1 MQVMKPSPVD
11 VLVAIFSDTVAWTIP
26 PAHVEGLRAR
36 FPQAAFH
43 HATSEADM
51 VRLIAPCEVAFTS
64 RLTAE
69 AFASAPHLRWLH
81 SPAAGVGSMLFPA
94 MQHSPVVMSNSR
106 GMNAGAV
113 AEHALLLL
121 LAVTRRLPE
130 AVRAQDERRWISDEL
145 SGLPVLRGKTL
156 GIVGLGAIGQEL
168 AVMASA
174 LGMRVIGTRR
184 EEGAPVPAGVA
195 EALAPEALPRLL
207 AASDYLVIAAPL
219 TADTKSLLGAA
230 QFRQMKR
237 SAWLVNVARGKI
249 IRESD
254 LVAALGD
261 GVIAGA
267 ALDVVEHEP
276 LDAGSPLWSMP
287 NVLLT
292 PHVGGFR
299 ADYWDGATDLFASSL
314 EKYLRGEQPANIVD
328 KRAGY

>member
-1 MQVMKPSPVD
+1 MKPSPVD

-26 PAHVEGLRAR
+26 SARVEELRAR
-36 FPQAAFH
+36 FPHVAFH

-51 VRLIAPCEVAFTS
+51 VRLIGPCQVAFTS

-69 AFASAPHLRWLH
+69 AFARAQHLRWLH

-94 MQHSPVVMSNSR
+94 MQNSPVVMSNSR

-130 AVRAQDERRWISDEL
+130 AVRAQDERRWISNEL
-145 SGLPVLRGKTL
+145 SGLPCLRGKTL
-156 GIVGLGAIGQEL
+156 GVVGLGAIGQAL
-168 AVMASA
+168 AVMAAA

-184 EEGAPVPAGVA
+184 EVDAPVPAGVA
-195 EALAPEALPRLL
+195 DAFAPEALPRLL
-207 AASDYLVIAAPL
+207 AEADYVVVAAPL
-219 TADTKSLLGAA
+219 TAETKGLLGAA
-230 QFRQMKR
+230 EFRQMKP

-249 IRESD
+249 VREAD
-254 LVAALGD
+254 LVEALRD

-276 LDAGSPLWSMP
+276 LDSGSPLWSMP

-299 ADYWDGATDLFASSL
+299 ADYWEAATDLFAASL

-328 KRAGY
+328 KLAGY

>member
-1 MQVMKPSPVD
+1 MNPRRRLE

-26 PAHVEGLRAR
+26 GEQVDRLRAR
-36 FPQAAFH
+36 FPGAVFH
-43 HATSEADM
+43 HASSEAEM
-51 VRLIAPCEVAFTS
+51 VRLIEPCEVAFTS

-69 AFASAPHLRWLH
+69 VFAKAPRLRWVH
-81 SPAAGVGSMLFPA
+81 SPAAGVGSMLFQA
-94 MQHSPVVMSNSR
+94 MQASDIVLSNSR

-130 AVRAQDERRWISDEL
+130 AVRAQDARRWISNDL
-145 SGLPVLRGKTL
+145 SGLPFLRGKTL
-156 GIVGLGAIGQEL
+156 GIVGLGAIGREL

-174 LGMRVIGTRR
+174 LGMRVVGTRR
-184 EEGAPVPAGVA
+184 EVDEPVPAGVS
-195 EALAPEALPRLL
+195 EALSPHALPRLL
-207 AASDYLVIAAPL
+207 AEADYVVVAAPL
-219 TADTKSLLGAA
+219 TAETRGMLGAA
-230 QFRQMKR
+230 EFRQMKR

-249 IRESD
+249 VREAD
-254 LVAALGD
+254 LVAALCEGT
-261 GVIAGA
+261 IAGA

-276 LDAGSPLWSMP
+276 LDPASPLWGMP

-299 ADYWDGATDLFASSL
+299 EDYWDAATDLFAVSF
-314 EKYLRGEQPANIVD
+314 EKYLQGEQPANIVD

>member
-1 MQVMKPSPVD
+1 MD
-11 VLVAIFSDTVAWTIP
+11 ILVAIFSDTVAWTIP
-26 PAHVEGLRAR
+26 AAQVDRLRAR
-36 FPQAAFH
+36 FPAHRFHQAA
-43 HATSEADM
+43 SEADM

-69 AFASAPHLRWLH
+69 AFANAPHLRWLH

-94 MQHSPVVMSNSR
+94 MQASPMVMSNSR

-130 AVRAQDERRWISDEL
+130 AVRAQDARRWISNDL
-145 SGLPVLRGKTL
+145 AGLPYLRGKTL
-156 GIVGLGAIGQEL
+156 GIVGLGAIGREL
-168 AVMASA
+168 AVMAAA

-184 EEGAPVPAGVA
+184 EVEAPVPAGVA
-195 EALAPEALPRLL
+195 EALDPEALPRLL
-207 AASDYLVIAAPL
+207 AESDYVVIAAPL
-219 TADTKSLLGAA
+219 TAETKGLIGAA
-230 QFRQMKR
+230 ALRRMKPT
-237 SAWLVNVARGKI
+237 AWLVNVARGKI
-249 IRESD
+249 VREAD
-254 LVAALGD
+254 LIQALREGT
-261 GVIAGA
+261 IAGA

-276 LDAGSPLWSMP
+276 LDPASPLWSMP

-299 ADYWDGATDLFASSL
+299 EDYWDAATSLFADNL
-314 EKYLRGEQPANIVD
+314 DRYLAGEQPANIVD

>member
-1 MQVMKPSPVD
+1 MTPHRRLE

-26 PAHVEGLRAR
+26 AAHVGRLRAR
-36 FPQAAFH
+36 FPHVTFH
-43 HATSEADM
+43 HAGTEDDM
-51 VRLIAPCEVAFTS
+51 ARLIAPCEVAFTS
-64 RLTAE
+64 RLTA
-69 AFASAPHLRWLH
+69 AALANAPNLRWLH

-94 MQHSPVVMSNSR
+94 MQASPVMMSNSR

-130 AVRAQDERRWISDEL
+130 AVRAQEGRRWISNDL
-145 SGLPVLRGKTL
+145 SGLPLLRGKTL
-156 GIVGLGAIGQEL
+156 GIVGLGAIGREL
-168 AVMASA
+168 AVMAAA

-184 EEGAPVPAGVA
+184 EVDDPVPAGVA
-195 EALAPEALPRLL
+195 EALAPGALPRLL
-207 AASDYLVIAAPL
+207 AEADYVVVAAPL
-219 TADTKSLLGAA
+219 TAETKGLLGTAA
-230 QFRQMKR
+230 FRQMKR

-249 IRESD
+249 VREAE
-254 LVAALGD
+254 LVAALRD

-276 LDAGSPLWSMP
+276 LSPESPLWGMP

-299 ADYWDGATDLFASSL
+299 EDYWDAATDLFAANL

>member
-1 MQVMKPSPVD
+1 MNPD
-11 VLVAIFSDTVAWTIP
+11 GRLEVLVAIFSDTVAWTIP
-26 PAHVEGLRAR
+26 AAQVDWLRAR
-36 FPQAAFH
+36 FPGIVFH
-43 HATSEADM
+43 HATSEAEM
-51 VRLIAPCEVAFTS
+51 VTLIAPCEVAFTS

-69 AFASAPHLRWLH
+69 ALAHAPRLRWLH

-94 MQHSPVVMSNSR
+94 MQASPVVMSNSR

-130 AVRAQDERRWISDEL
+130 AVRAQDARRWISNDL
-145 SGLPVLRGKTL
+145 SGLPCLRGRTL
-156 GIVGLGAIGQEL
+156 GIIGLGAIGQEL
-168 AVMASA
+168 AVMAAA

-184 EEGAPVPAGVA
+184 EVDAPVPAGVA
-195 EALAPEALPRLL
+195 EALTPDELPRLL
-207 AASDYLVIAAPL
+207 DASDYVVVAAPL
-219 TADTKSLLGAA
+219 TATTRGLLGAS

-249 IRESD
+249 VREAE
-254 LVAALGD
+254 LVAALRD

-276 LDAGSPLWSMP
+276 LDAGSPLWSLP

-299 ADYWDGATDLFASSL
+299 EDYWDAATGLFADSL